1 MKARGWL
8 GVVAC
13 GAYVNL
19 LVLAIMVVA
28 APQFALAQAAKIRW
42 DIVTLPTFTPP
53 TIKEGGV
60 TFASATDGTFIKLT
74 GSGTFGPTPTDPVTG
89 GGAWETYT
97 VSRTS
102 TAKGTYTVTGLVS
115 FAEAPGALPPTFVDQ
130 IGPLADARAG
140 LAILRVEYK
149 NADGGP
155 AGTGILV
162 VSCHLPGAPDSMF
175 EGVIA
180 SKGPIT
186 YFDRALT
193 MPAVDAN
200 RTLFHRQ

>member
-1 MKARGWL
+1 MEARGWL
-8 GVVAC
+8 GVVARRT
-13 GAYVNL
+13 GVKL
-19 LVLAIMVVA
+19 LIFAIMVVA

-89 GGAWETYT
+89 GGTWETYT

-102 TAKGTYTVTGLVS
+102 AAKGTYTVTGLVS

-149 NADGGP
+149 NADGSP

>member
-1 MKARGWL
+1 MRKPVPR
-8 GVVAC
+8 C
-13 GAYVNL
+13 SK
-19 LVLAIMVVA
+19 LVLSLVILLIAVVMG
-28 APQFALAQAAKIRW
+28 PQFSLAQTAKMRW

-53 TIKEGGV
+53 TIKEGGI

-74 GSGTFGPTPTDPVTG
+74 GSGTFGPTPADPITG
-89 GGAWETYT
+89 GGTWETFT

-102 TAKGTYTVTGLVS
+102 TAKGMYTVTGLIS
-115 FAEAPGALPPTFVDQ
+115 FVEAPGALPQTFVDQ
-130 IGPLADARAG
+130 IGPRADARAG
-140 LAILRVEYK
+140 LAVLRVEHK
-149 NADGGP
+149 NADGSP
-155 AGTGILV
+155 AGTGILI
-162 VSCHLPGAPDSMF
+162 VSCHLPGAPDSIF

-193 MPAVDAN
+193 MPGVDAN